1 MLPGLP
7 LFATEVHANQSS
19 ASLHGLQTSPHP
31 SASAR
36 ARAPP
41 CRLMR
46 KIDGTSY
53 IVPDER
59 PPVDRSGQERW
70 PPGWQPGRR
79 VESERDVFELVGI
92 PYREPHERDA
102 P

>member
-1 MLPGLP
+1 MD
-7 LFATEVHANQSS
+7 SK
-19 ASLHGLQTSPHP
+19 PHP
-31 SASAR
+31 SALPLPTPPPH
-36 ARAPP
+36 APA

-92 PYREPHERDA
+92 RYRQPHERDA